1 MHMYVVSNIQVS
13 LQIKDVITLSK
24 QTLSSFQP
32 LTIVGIPHSSN
43 FVFFK
48 KRVLKFNGPL

>member
-43 FVFFK
+43 FVCILQKACFK
-48 KRVLKFNGPL
+48 V